1 MPGAAPGRVVRVY
14 AYRLV
19 QMEAGHVGSTVLC
32 GAAIK
37 QRTNYSFY
45 QAKCINK
52 KILLPCFSVTGMAPE
67 DKHIAVSWVGVAY
80 TGMLCVCLGGNAVL
94 RRAEF
99 ANCTSVQMVS
109 ACVLGAVV
117 VLCAVV
123 SCCSSVVSCG
133 CLVFRNTQ
141 VHSCFLSPHL
151 SNDDCPFPLLHL
163 YDHPT
168 EDPTPVPLQQQH
180 QHQHQHQCHYRHQHQ
195 RREER

>member
-1 MPGAAPGRVVRVY
+1 MHVWMGNFRYLVRGGRP
-14 AYRLV
+14 AWFYRL
-19 QMEAGHVGSTVLC
+19 STKVDLRTLVLVFL
-32 GAAIK
+32 A
-37 QRTNYSFY
+37 RTRP
-45 QAKCINK
+45 INK